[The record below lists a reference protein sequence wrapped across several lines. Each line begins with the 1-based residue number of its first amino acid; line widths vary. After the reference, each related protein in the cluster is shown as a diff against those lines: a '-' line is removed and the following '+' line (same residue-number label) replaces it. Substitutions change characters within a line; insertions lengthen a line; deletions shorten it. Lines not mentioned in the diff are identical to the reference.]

1 MKPWSRVQEE
11 LLEILSE
18 RYPDGITTSV
28 IPPKKTKLPTD
39 ASQIKFALPKNMTD
53 PTQGWNP
60 LSIESDDTPV
70 GKGLED
76 NMIIAFAIAP
86 DDGEDLE
93 DVKFEVEFPSYED
106 EATGGSESPPLK

>member
-1 MKPWSRVQEE
+1 
-11 LLEILSE
+11 
-18 RYPDGITTSV
+18 
-28 IPPKKTKLPTD
+28 
-39 ASQIKFALPKNMTD
+39 
-53 PTQGWNP
+53 
-60 LSIESDDTPV
+60 V